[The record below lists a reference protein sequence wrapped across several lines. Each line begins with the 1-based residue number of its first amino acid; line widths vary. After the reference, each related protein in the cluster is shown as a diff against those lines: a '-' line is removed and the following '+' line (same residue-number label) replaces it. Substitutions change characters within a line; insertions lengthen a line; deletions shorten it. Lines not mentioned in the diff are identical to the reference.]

1 MRVGILQC
9 DDVAEPLRDAHG
21 NYPEQFERLLARIE
35 PTLDFRHWRC
45 LDGEIPTASDSETI
59 DAWLVTGSKHG
70 VYDGLAWIERLSE
83 FLRTLYT
90 ARRPLVGVC
99 FGHQLIAHALGG
111 EVEKSE
117 RGWGVGVSFNRVTDT
132 AAWMTPARERL
143 DLLVSHQDQV
153 TALPPETTVL
163 AESDFCPFYLIEVGG
178 CFLGVQGH
186 PEFTKAYS
194 SDLMTLR
201 ADKVPAERVTEG
213 LASLEAPIDG
223 DLMAQWML
231 NFWRRAGAAPSGSG

>member
-1 MRVGILQC
+1 MRIGILQC
-9 DDVAEPLRDAHG
+9 DDVAEPLRGAHG
-21 NYPEQFERLLARIE
+21 NYPEQFRRLLTRVDS
-35 PTLDFRHWRC
+35 TLSFRTWRC
-45 LDGEIPTASDSETI
+45 LDEELPTAEDIATI
-59 DAWLVTGSKHG
+59 DGWLITGSKHG
-70 VYDGLAWIERLSE
+70 VNDGHAWIERLSE
-83 FLRTLYT
+83 FVRTLYA

-111 EVEKSE
+111 EVEKSP
-117 RGWGVGVSFNRVTDT
+117 RGWGIGVSFNRVIERPS
-132 AAWMTPARERL
+132 WMVPARERL

-153 TALPPETTVL
+153 KALPPETRVL
-163 AESDFCPFYLIEVGG
+163 AESDFCPFYVIEVGG

-201 ADKVPAERVTEG
+201 ADRMPAERVTEG

-223 DLMAQWML
+223 ELVAQWML
-231 NFWRRAGAAPSGSG
+231 NFWRSDRAA